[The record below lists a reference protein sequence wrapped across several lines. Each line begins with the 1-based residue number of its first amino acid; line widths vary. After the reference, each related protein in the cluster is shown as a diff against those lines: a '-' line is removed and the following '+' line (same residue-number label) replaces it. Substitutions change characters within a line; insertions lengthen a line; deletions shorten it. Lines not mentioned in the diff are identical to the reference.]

1 LRARRSLRTLT
12 LIEATNQIANGPPA
26 RRCRAPGAGS
36 LLRRRAGAAPL
47 GWAQD
52 AGLTLWLLF
61 PLFCALGYALC
72 VVGARAGLL
81 ASLSFAVSCLLLL
94 GLGAAAALVLA
105 AAALLHPVGHTDLL
119 WYVLVVAGVLGTI
132 GAAARSAARLDTPAR

>member
-1 LRARRSLRTLT
+1 LRTLT

-94 GLGAAAALVLA
+94 LGLGAAAALVLA
-105 AAALLHPVGHTDLL
+105 AAALLHPVGHTASL
-119 WYVLVVAGVLGTI
+119 WYVLLVAGVLGTI
-132 GAAARSAARLDTPAR
+132 GAAARLDTPAR

>member
-1 LRARRSLRTLT
+1 MVLLLAGAALLALGLFSGSV
-12 LIEATNQIANGPPA
+12 LI
-26 RRCRAPGAGS
+26 
-36 LLRRRAGAAPL
+36 AAPL
-47 GWAQD
+47 GWAQH
-52 AGLTLWLLF
+52 AGLALWLLF

-105 AAALLHPVGHTDLL
+105 AAALLHPVGHTASL
-119 WYVLVVAGVLGTI
+119 WYVLLVAGVLGTI
-132 GAAARSAARLDTPAR
+132 GAAARLDTPAR